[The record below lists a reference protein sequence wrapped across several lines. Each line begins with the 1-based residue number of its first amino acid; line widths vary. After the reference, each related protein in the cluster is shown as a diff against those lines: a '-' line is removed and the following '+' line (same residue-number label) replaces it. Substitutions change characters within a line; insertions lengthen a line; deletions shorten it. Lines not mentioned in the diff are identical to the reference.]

1 MAVMAVP
8 FLFFP
13 PTESKKKETTT
24 SILFALISL
33 LHWTL
38 SLAWLWQLKAWSPQ
52 QDNSVQMV
60 VFRLTLR
67 KSVLFHRYIVVIAP
81 LTRQPL
87 ISPAVHLQGR
97 KYLSVIYKGT
107 GRTQPVY
114 LWLYLRRIILSRAK
128 RKTAWYCRL
137 SSNRVVVA
145 VFQSTISS
153 NSWNEYQVSSSSC
166 DSK

>member
-1 MAVMAVP
+1 MAVMVVP
-8 FLFFP
+8 FLFLP
-13 PTESKKKETTT
+13 RPNEKKETTT

-33 LHWTL
+33 LQWTL

-107 GRTQPVY
+107 GRIETEKIIYKSRKYKSVTSQISQPY
-114 LWLYLRRIILSRAK
+114 LNKITKMADS
-128 RKTAWYCRL
+128 
-137 SSNRVVVA
+137 
-145 VFQSTISS
+145 FQSKCSRFYRFSGNNYQKNGLISL
-153 NSWNEYQVSSSSC
+153 E
-166 DSK
+166 